1 MRIFLDAN
9 ILFFA
14 GKSAGAVRGFLEVL
28 KSGGYTLVADVYVV
42 EEARRDLEAKF
53 PASLKDFEVVLYPLE
68 SSATLRC
75 FLPPG
80 FAPELPEKDRPI
92 LASAIQRRCDCL
104 LTSDKTHFWPL
115 YGKCLEG
122 VTIHSPA
129 GLAKHLSDEA
139 DRLSVPN
146 IQVSLK

>member
-9 ILFFA
+9 ILFSA
-14 GKSAGAVRGFLEVL
+14 GKSAGAMRGFLEVL
-28 KSGGYTLVADVYVV
+28 QSSGHTLVANAYVV
-42 EEARRDLEAKF
+42 EEARRNLEAKF
-53 PASLKDFEVVLYPLE
+53 PASLKDFELVLHPLE

-80 FAPELPEKDRPI
+80 LAPELPEKDRPV
-92 LASAIQRRCDCL
+92 LAAAIQRRCDVL
-104 LTSDKTHFWPL
+104 LTGDKTHFGPL
-115 YGKCLEG
+115 YGKTLEG

-139 DRLSVPN
+139 TDRPSTPA
-146 IQVSLK
+146 

>member
-1 MRIFLDAN
+1 MRIFLDPN
-9 ILFFA
+9 ILFSA
-14 GKSAGAVRGFLEVL
+14 GKSAGAMRGFLEVL
-28 KSGGYTLVADVYVV
+28 KYGCHTLVADAYVV
-42 EEARRDLEAKF
+42 EEARRNLEAKF

-80 FAPELPEKDRPI
+80 LAPELPEKDRPI
-92 LASAIQRRCDCL
+92 LASAIQRRCDVL
-104 LTSDKTHFWPL
+104 LTSDKTHFGPL

-122 VTIHSPA
+122 VTIHSHV

-139 DRLSVPN
+139 TDRPSTPA
-146 IQVSLK
+146 